1 VPSAPDVALE
11 ENVDVET
18 SAEDLRVLV
27 GLLRLLGRRNQE
39 EMADAAGL
47 HPATVWRY
55 ERGPRAPD
63 GPSLEKLVRAAGVPA
78 WAVDGVLLPAI
89 ALTRALAAGPSEG
102 LAGLLESPLAE
113 ALAAGQSA
121 AGIAGVAEFLAGG
134 EGEPEAS
141 APPPDPPAAS
151 AAFPDPWTLA
161 PPPDSRPRPAP
172 PDRYLDY
179 EALCDRLCAES
190 VRSASDDA
198 SRSLELARMALR
210 VAELAPRPAGC
221 GPALEGSAWAFI
233 GNAQRVGNDL
243 LAAAASFATA
253 WRLWRAG
260 ALAPGSRLAE
270 WRLLDLEASLRRG
283 QRRFDAALD
292 LLDRSLSLAPAAERG
307 RILLNKAYT
316 LEQAGEIAGA
326 VATLEAAAPLVEG
339 GEPHHSWTV
348 RINRLVLLC
357 HLGRYADAEAGL
369 PELDQHARQLG
380 NDLDQLRARWLK
392 ARVWAGRGRREEARG
407 AFEEVRQEFTRR
419 LLGYDTALVS
429 LDLAILHLEAGRTG
443 EVRAL
448 AVEMLWLLTP
458 QQIGREALAA
468 LSLFRA
474 AAESETVTAELVRG
488 VLATVER
495 TRGGA
500 EAVAGDPA

>member
-1 VPSAPDVALE
+1 
-11 ENVDVET
+11 VET

-134 EGEPEAS
+134 EGEPA
-141 APPPDPPAAS
+141 ALAPPDPLAAS
-151 AAFPDPWTLA
+151 ADFPDPWTLA
-161 PPPDSRPRPAP
+161 APPFSRPRPAP
-172 PDRYLDY
+172 ADHYLDY

-210 VAELAPRPAGC
+210 VAELSPRLAGC

-233 GNAQRVGNDL
+233 SNAQRVGNDL
-243 LAAAASFATA
+243 PAAAASFATA
-253 WRLWRAG
+253 WRLWHAG

-270 WRLLDLEASLRRG
+270 WRLLDLEASLRRD
-283 QRRFDAALD
+283 QRRFDTALD
-292 LLDRSLSLAPAAERG
+292 LLDRALAVAPAAAQG
-307 RILLNKAYT
+307 RILLKKAYT
-316 LEQAGEIAGA
+316 LEQAGDIAAA
-326 VATLEAAAPLVEG
+326 VTTLEAAAPLVES

-357 HLGRYADAEAGL
+357 HLGRYADAETGL
-369 PELDQHARQLG
+369 PELDRHARQLG
-380 NDLDQLRARWLK
+380 NDLDQQRARWLT
-392 ARVWAGRGRREEARG
+392 ARVWAGLGRREEARG

-448 AVEMLWLLTP
+448 AAEMLWLLTP
-458 QQIGREALAA
+458 QQVGREALAA

-495 TRGGA
+495 TRAGA